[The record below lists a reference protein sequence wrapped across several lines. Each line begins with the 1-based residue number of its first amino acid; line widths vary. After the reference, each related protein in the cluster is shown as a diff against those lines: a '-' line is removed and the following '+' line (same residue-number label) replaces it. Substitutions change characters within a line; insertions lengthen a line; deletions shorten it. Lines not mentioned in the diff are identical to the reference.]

1 MKDKER
7 PFYNIPEDDL
17 SNYAA
22 EALLTPFAN
31 KNSTPRLAMF
41 KSALGHSVAPNTD
54 PDRPLV
60 DSKYSANL
68 VISSDNYK
76 SKGLV
81 TLINRIDK
89 VVHGIH
95 TETTYLY
102 YDHGT
107 DQVEIEVVPVYERYY
122 KFGYKIKS
130 ELANMKINQTSSEQ
144 MYTKYT
150 YNIDPNDG
158 YMNYGRNVKF
168 VYSSTKDVGE
178 DSIVITKDL
187 ANRMALDFMD
197 EIEIIYSPESHI
209 LKNLYGEYDDNG
221 NAIYKP
227 FPCVGEELTKEVV
240 FAVTDMNE
248 NSYLAI
254 NSEINDSDNAK
265 YVHTGAKVY
274 DIIVYG
280 NDKLKNEYLE
290 DLRKIQMK
298 YIQDISVAISKL
310 LLGPY
315 ATKLSDNLKYKADRY
330 KSILNGNLRVGKV
343 SLRNKI
349 YIKLKTVIHRP
360 LDIGDKITNRD
371 GGKGTIGKIVDSIT
385 VGGKKADAIINVTG
399 TINRENAGQFFE
411 KEINTLNERLQ
422 DYLIRSNDSIHSK
435 YINLLEFI
443 KLANQEELLD
453 DIDYLMKYENIKKE
467 EIVDFFSHNFIRF
480 KFNPYSHDMTFKRFY
495 DLTRLVTS
503 FAGELKGEEVIVDGN
518 KYSDL
523 HFAGTSF
530 YLVQEKGTIEDDSIR
545 ADGIANIKGT
555 LSKKGASRKRHQAK
569 WGTVAAKLSDL
580 GLSILLNYAKVEDRP
595 LLNNNIKVLD
605 DYLLGL
611 GIRLELKEKKLN
623 KKGK

>member
-7 PFYNIPEDDL
+7 EFYKIPEDDL

-41 KSALGHSVAPNTD
+41 KSALGHSVAPNKD

-81 TLINRIDK
+81 TLLNRIDK
-89 VVHGIH
+89 YVHGIH
-95 TETTYLY
+95 TESTFFY

-107 DQVEIEVVPVYERYY
+107 DKVEIEVVPEYERFY
-122 KFGYKIKS
+122 KFGYRIKS
-130 ELANMKINQTSSEQ
+130 ELSDMQINETSSEP
-144 MYTKYT
+144 MYTRYT
-150 YNIDPNDG
+150 FNMDPNDG

-168 VYSSTKDVGE
+168 VYSSSKDVGE
-178 DSIVITKDL
+178 DSITITKDL

-197 EIEIIYSPESHI
+197 EVEIIYSPESHI
-209 LKNLYGEYDDNG
+209 LKNLYGTYDENG

-227 FPCVGEELTKEVV
+227 FPNVGEELTREVV

-254 NSEINDSDNAK
+254 NEEVNDSDNAK
-265 YVHTGAKVY
+265 YVHKGALVY
-274 DIIVYG
+274 DLTVYS
-280 NDKLKNEYLE
+280 NEILKNEFLE
-290 DLRKIQMK
+290 ELRKSQMD
-298 YIQDISVAISKL
+298 YIRQISVAISKIMMS
-310 LLGPY
+310 PF
-315 ATKLSDNLKYKADRY
+315 AEKLSDDLKYKSDRY

-343 SLRNKI
+343 SLRNKV
-349 YIKLKTVIHRP
+349 YIKMKTVIHRP

-371 GGKGTIGKIVDSIT
+371 GGKGTIGKIVDHIT
-385 VGGKKADAIINVTG
+385 VGGKKADALINLTG

-411 KEINTLNERLQ
+411 KEINTLNERVQ
-422 DYLIRSNDSIHSK
+422 EYLIVNNDNTDTKYSNLIK
-435 YINLLEFI
+435 FI
-443 KLANQEELLD
+443 DLANQGDLIK
-453 DIDYLMKYENIKKE
+453 DILYLQNNENVSIKD
-467 EIVDFFSHNFIRF
+467 IVEYFSYNFIRF
-480 KFNPYSHDMTFKRFY
+480 KFNPYGQDMTFKRFY
-495 DLTRLVTS
+495 ELTRLVTS
-503 FAGELKGEEVIVDGN
+503 FAGELKGEEVEIDGN
-518 KYSDL
+518 KFSDL

-545 ADGIANIKGT
+545 ADGIANIKGA

-580 GLSILLNYAKVEDRP
+580 GLSILLNYAKTEDRP
-595 LLNNNIKVLD
+595 LLNNNIKILD
-605 DYLLGL
+605 DYMLGL
-611 GIRLELKEKKLN
+611 GIKLELKEKKL
-623 KKGK
+623 K

>member
-7 PFYNIPEDDL
+7 EFYKIPEDDL

-41 KSALGHSVAPNTD
+41 KSALGHSVAPNKD

-81 TLINRIDK
+81 TLLNRIDK
-89 VVHGIH
+89 YVHGIH
-95 TETTYLY
+95 TESTFFY

-107 DQVEIEVVPVYERYY
+107 DKVEIEVVPEYERFY
-122 KFGYKIKS
+122 KFGYRIKS
-130 ELANMKINQTSSEQ
+130 ELSDMQINETSSEP
-144 MYTKYT
+144 MYTRYT
-150 YNIDPNDG
+150 FNMDPNDG

-168 VYSSTKDVGE
+168 VYSSSKDVGE
-178 DSIVITKDL
+178 DSITITKDL

-197 EIEIIYSPESHI
+197 EVEIIYSPESHI
-209 LKNLYGEYDDNG
+209 LKNLYGTYDENG

-227 FPCVGEELTKEVV
+227 FPNVGEELTREVV

-254 NSEINDSDNAK
+254 NEEVNDSDNAK
-265 YVHTGAKVY
+265 YVHKGAIVY
-274 DIIVYG
+274 DLTVYS
-280 NDKLKNEYLE
+280 NEILKNEFLE
-290 DLRKIQMK
+290 ELRKSQMD
-298 YIQDISVAISKL
+298 YIRQISVAISKIMMS
-310 LLGPY
+310 PF
-315 ATKLSDNLKYKADRY
+315 AEKLSDDLKYKSDRY

-343 SLRNKI
+343 SLRNKV
-349 YIKLKTVIHRP
+349 YIKMKTVIHRP

-371 GGKGTIGKIVDSIT
+371 GGKGTVGKIVDHIT
-385 VGGKKADAIINVTG
+385 VGGKKADALINLTG

-411 KEINTLNERLQ
+411 KEINTLNERVQ
-422 DYLIRSNDSIHSK
+422 EYLIISDDSLDIKYSNLIK
-435 YINLLEFI
+435 FI
-443 KLANQEELLD
+443 DLANQGDLIK
-453 DIDYLMKYENIKKE
+453 DILYLQNNENVSIKD
-467 EIVDFFSHNFIRF
+467 IVEYFSYNFIRF
-480 KFNPYSHDMTFKRFY
+480 KFNPYGQDMTFKRFY
-495 DLTRLVTS
+495 ELTRLVTS
-503 FAGELKGEEVIVDGN
+503 FAGELKGEGVEIDGN
-518 KYSDL
+518 KFSDL

-545 ADGIANIKGT
+545 ADGIANIKGA

-580 GLSILLNYAKVEDRP
+580 GLSILLNYAKTEDRP
-595 LLNNNIKVLD
+595 LLNNNIKILD
-605 DYLLGL
+605 DYMLGL
-611 GIRLELKEKKLN
+611 GIKLELKEKKL
-623 KKGK
+623 K

>member
-7 PFYNIPEDDL
+7 EFYKIPEDDL

-41 KSALGHSVAPNTD
+41 KSALGHSVAPNKD

-81 TLINRIDK
+81 TLLNRIDK
-89 VVHGIH
+89 YVHGIH
-95 TETTYLY
+95 TETTFFY

-107 DQVEIEVVPVYERYY
+107 DKVEIEVVPEYERFY
-122 KFGYKIKS
+122 KFGYRIKS
-130 ELANMKINQTSSEQ
+130 ELSDMKINETSSEP
-144 MYTKYT
+144 MYTRYT
-150 YNIDPNDG
+150 FNMDPNDG

-168 VYSSTKDVGE
+168 VYSSSKDVGE
-178 DSIVITKDL
+178 DSITITKDL

-197 EIEIIYSPESHI
+197 EVEIIYSPESHI
-209 LKNLYGEYDDNG
+209 LKNLYGTYDENG

-227 FPCVGEELTKEVV
+227 FPNVGEELTREVV

-254 NSEINDSDNAK
+254 NEEVNDSDNAK
-265 YVHTGAKVY
+265 YVHKGAIVY
-274 DIIVYG
+274 DLTVYS
-280 NDKLKNEYLE
+280 NEILKNEFLE
-290 DLRKIQMK
+290 ELRKSQMD
-298 YIQDISVAISKL
+298 YIRQISVAISKIMMS
-310 LLGPY
+310 PF
-315 ATKLSDNLKYKADRY
+315 AEKLSDDLKYKSDRY

-343 SLRNKI
+343 SLRNKV
-349 YIKLKTVIHRP
+349 YIKMKTVIHRP

-371 GGKGTIGKIVDSIT
+371 GGKGTIGKIVDHIT
-385 VGGKKADAIINVTG
+385 VGGKKADALINLTG

-411 KEINTLNERLQ
+411 KEINTLNERVQ
-422 DYLIRSNDSIHSK
+422 EYLIVSNDNIDTK
-435 YINLLEFI
+435 YSNLIKFI
-443 KLANQEELLD
+443 DLANQGDLIK
-453 DIDYLMKYENIKKE
+453 DILYLQNNENVSIKD
-467 EIVDFFSHNFIRF
+467 IVEYFSYNFIRF
-480 KFNPYSHDMTFKRFY
+480 KFNPYGQDMTFKRFY
-495 DLTRLVTS
+495 ELTRLVTS
-503 FAGELKGEEVIVDGN
+503 FAGELKGEEVEIDGN
-518 KYSDL
+518 KFSDL

-545 ADGIANIKGT
+545 ADGIANIKGA

-580 GLSILLNYAKVEDRP
+580 GLSILLNYAKTEDRP
-595 LLNNNIKVLD
+595 LLNNNIKILD
-605 DYLLGL
+605 DYMLGL
-611 GIRLELKEKKLN
+611 GIKLELKEKKL
-623 KKGK
+623 K

>member
-7 PFYNIPEDDL
+7 EFYKIPEDDL

-41 KSALGHSVAPNTD
+41 KSALGHSVAPNKD

-81 TLINRIDK
+81 TLLNRIDK
-89 VVHGIH
+89 YVHGIH
-95 TETTYLY
+95 TESTFFY

-107 DQVEIEVVPVYERYY
+107 DKVEIEVVPEYERFY
-122 KFGYKIKS
+122 KFGYRIKS
-130 ELANMKINQTSSEQ
+130 ELSDMQINETSSEP
-144 MYTKYT
+144 MYTRYT
-150 YNIDPNDG
+150 FNMDPNDG

-168 VYSSTKDVGE
+168 VYSSSKDVGE
-178 DSIVITKDL
+178 DSITITKDL

-197 EIEIIYSPESHI
+197 EVEIIYSPESHI
-209 LKNLYGEYDDNG
+209 LKNLYGTYDENG

-227 FPCVGEELTKEVV
+227 FPNVGEELTREVV

-254 NSEINDSDNAK
+254 NEEVNDSDNAK
-265 YVHTGAKVY
+265 YVHKGALVY
-274 DIIVYG
+274 DLTVYS
-280 NDKLKNEYLE
+280 NEILKNEFLE
-290 DLRKIQMK
+290 ELRKSQMD
-298 YIQDISVAISKL
+298 YIRQISVAISKIMMS
-310 LLGPY
+310 PF
-315 ATKLSDNLKYKADRY
+315 AEKLSDDLKYKSDRY

-343 SLRNKI
+343 SLRNKV
-349 YIKLKTVIHRP
+349 YIKMKTVIHRP

-371 GGKGTIGKIVDSIT
+371 GGKGTIGKIVDHIT
-385 VGGKKADAIINVTG
+385 VGGKKADALINLTG

-411 KEINTLNERLQ
+411 KEINTLNERVQ
-422 DYLIRSNDSIHSK
+422 EYLIVSNDSIDTK
-435 YINLLEFI
+435 YSNLIKFI
-443 KLANQEELLD
+443 DLANQGDLIK
-453 DIDYLMKYENIKKE
+453 DILYLQNNENISLQD
-467 EIVDFFSHNFIRF
+467 IVEYFSYNFIRF
-480 KFNPYSHDMTFKRFY
+480 KFNPYGQDMTFKRFY
-495 DLTRLVTS
+495 ELTRLVTS
-503 FAGELKGEEVIVDGN
+503 FTGELKGEEVEIDGN
-518 KYSDL
+518 KFSDL

-545 ADGIANIKGT
+545 ADGIANIKGA

-580 GLSILLNYAKVEDRP
+580 GLSILLNYAKTEDRP
-595 LLNNNIKVLD
+595 LLNNNIKILD
-605 DYLLGL
+605 DYMLGL
-611 GIRLELKEKKLN
+611 GIKLELKEKKL
-623 KKGK
+623 K

>member
-7 PFYNIPEDDL
+7 EFFKIPEDDL

-41 KSALGHSVAPNTD
+41 KSALGHSVAPNKD

-81 TLINRIDK
+81 TLLNRIDK
-89 VVHGIH
+89 YVHGIH
-95 TETTYLY
+95 TESTFFY

-107 DQVEIEVVPVYERYY
+107 DKVEIEVVPEYERFY
-122 KFGYKIKS
+122 KFGYRIKS
-130 ELANMKINQTSSEQ
+130 ELSDMKINETSSEP
-144 MYTKYT
+144 MYTRYT
-150 YNIDPNDG
+150 FNMDPNDG

-168 VYSSTKDVGE
+168 VYSSSKDVGE
-178 DSIVITKDL
+178 DSITITKDL

-197 EIEIIYSPESHI
+197 EVEIIYSPESHI
-209 LKNLYGEYDDNG
+209 LKNLYGTYDENG

-227 FPCVGEELTKEVV
+227 FPNVGEELTREVV

-254 NSEINDSDNAK
+254 NEEVNDSDNAK
-265 YVHTGAKVY
+265 YVHKGALVY
-274 DIIVYG
+274 DLTVYS
-280 NDKLKNEYLE
+280 NEILKNEFLE
-290 DLRKIQMK
+290 ELRKSQMD
-298 YIQDISVAISKL
+298 YIRQISVAISKIMMS
-310 LLGPY
+310 PF
-315 ATKLSDNLKYKADRY
+315 AEKLSDDLKYKSDRY

-343 SLRNKI
+343 SLRNKV
-349 YIKLKTVIHRP
+349 YIKMKTVIHRP

-371 GGKGTIGKIVDSIT
+371 GGKGTIGKIVDHIT
-385 VGGKKADAIINVTG
+385 VGGKKADALINLTG

-411 KEINTLNERLQ
+411 KEINTLNERVQ
-422 DYLIRSNDSIHSK
+422 EYLIVSNDSLDTK
-435 YINLLEFI
+435 YSNLIKFI
-443 KLANQEELLD
+443 DLANQGDLIK
-453 DIDYLMKYENIKKE
+453 DILYLQNNENVSLHD
-467 EIVDFFSHNFIRF
+467 IVEYFSYNFIRF
-480 KFNPYSHDMTFKRFY
+480 KFNPYGQDMTFRRFY
-495 DLTRLVTS
+495 ELTRLVTS
-503 FAGELKGEEVIVDGN
+503 FAGELKGEEVEIDGN
-518 KYSDL
+518 KFSDL

-545 ADGIANIKGT
+545 ADGIANIKGA

-580 GLSILLNYAKVEDRP
+580 GLSILLNYAKTEDRP
-595 LLNNNIKVLD
+595 LLNNNIKILD
-605 DYLLGL
+605 DYMLGL
-611 GIRLELKEKKLN
+611 GIKLELKEKKL
-623 KKGK
+623 K

>member
-7 PFYNIPEDDL
+7 EFYKIPEDDL

-41 KSALGHSVAPNTD
+41 KSALGHSVAPNKD

-81 TLINRIDK
+81 TLLNRIDK
-89 VVHGIH
+89 YVHGIH
-95 TETTYLY
+95 TESTFFY

-107 DQVEIEVVPVYERYY
+107 DKVEIEVVPEYERFY
-122 KFGYKIKS
+122 KFGYRIKS
-130 ELANMKINQTSSEQ
+130 ELSDMQINETSSEP
-144 MYTKYT
+144 MYTRYT
-150 YNIDPNDG
+150 FNMDPNDG

-168 VYSSTKDVGE
+168 VYSSSKDVGE
-178 DSIVITKDL
+178 DSITITKDL

-197 EIEIIYSPESHI
+197 EVEIIYSPESHI
-209 LKNLYGEYDDNG
+209 LKNLYGTYDENG

-227 FPCVGEELTKEVV
+227 FPNVGEELTREVV

-254 NSEINDSDNAK
+254 NEEVNDSDNAK
-265 YVHTGAKVY
+265 YVHKGALVY
-274 DIIVYG
+274 DLTVYS
-280 NDKLKNEYLE
+280 NEILKNEFLE
-290 DLRKIQMK
+290 ELRKTQMD
-298 YIQDISVAISKL
+298 YIRQISVAISKIMMS
-310 LLGPY
+310 PF
-315 ATKLSDNLKYKADRY
+315 AEKLSDDLKYKSDRY

-343 SLRNKI
+343 SLRNKV
-349 YIKLKTVIHRP
+349 YIKMKTVIHRP

-371 GGKGTIGKIVDSIT
+371 GGKGTVGKIVDHIT
-385 VGGKKADAIINVTG
+385 VGGKKADALINLTG

-411 KEINTLNERLQ
+411 KEINTLNERVQ
-422 DYLIRSNDSIHSK
+422 EYLIVSNDSIDIK
-435 YINLLEFI
+435 YSNLIKFI
-443 KLANQEELLD
+443 DLANQEDLIK
-453 DIDYLMKYENIKKE
+453 DILYLQNNENVSIKD
-467 EIVDFFSHNFIRF
+467 IVEYFSYNFIRF
-480 KFNPYSHDMTFKRFY
+480 KFNPYGQDMTFKRFY
-495 DLTRLVTS
+495 ELTRLVTS
-503 FAGELKGEEVIVDGN
+503 FVGELKGEEVEIDGN
-518 KYSDL
+518 KFSDL

-545 ADGIANIKGT
+545 ADGIANIKGA

-580 GLSILLNYAKVEDRP
+580 GLSILLNYAKTEDRP
-595 LLNNNIKVLD
+595 LLNNNIKILD
-605 DYLLGL
+605 DYMLGL
-611 GIRLELKEKKLN
+611 GIKLELKEKKL
-623 KKGK
+623 K

>member
-7 PFYNIPEDDL
+7 EFYKIPEDDL

-41 KSALGHSVAPNTD
+41 KSALGHSVAPNKD

-81 TLINRIDK
+81 TLLNRIDK
-89 VVHGIH
+89 HVHGIH
-95 TETTYLY
+95 TESTFFY

-107 DQVEIEVVPVYERYY
+107 DKVEIEVVPEYERFY
-122 KFGYKIKS
+122 KFGYRIKS
-130 ELANMKINQTSSEQ
+130 ELSDMQINETSSEP
-144 MYTKYT
+144 MYTRYT
-150 YNIDPNDG
+150 FNMDPNDG

-168 VYSSTKDVGE
+168 VYSSSKDVGE
-178 DSIVITKDL
+178 DSITITKDL

-197 EIEIIYSPESHI
+197 EVEIIYSPESHI
-209 LKNLYGEYDDNG
+209 LKNLYGTYDENG

-227 FPCVGEELTKEVV
+227 FPNVGEELTREVV

-254 NSEINDSDNAK
+254 NEEVNDSDNAK
-265 YVHTGAKVY
+265 YVHKGALVY
-274 DIIVYG
+274 DLTVYS
-280 NDKLKNEYLE
+280 NEILKNEFLE
-290 DLRKIQMK
+290 ELRKSQMD
-298 YIQDISVAISKL
+298 YIRQISVAISKIMMS
-310 LLGPY
+310 PF
-315 ATKLSDNLKYKADRY
+315 AEKLSDDLKYKSDRY

-343 SLRNKI
+343 SLRNKV
-349 YIKLKTVIHRP
+349 YIKMKTVIHRP

-371 GGKGTIGKIVDSIT
+371 GGKGTIGKIVDHIT
-385 VGGKKADAIINVTG
+385 VGGKKADALINLTG

-411 KEINTLNERLQ
+411 KEINTLNERVQ
-422 DYLIRSNDSIHSK
+422 EYLIVSNDSIDIK
-435 YINLLEFI
+435 YSNLIKFI
-443 KLANQEELLD
+443 DLANQGDLIK
-453 DIDYLMKYENIKKE
+453 DILYLQNNENVSIKD
-467 EIVDFFSHNFIRF
+467 IVEYFSYNFIRF
-480 KFNPYSHDMTFKRFY
+480 KFNPYGQDMTFKRFY
-495 DLTRLVTS
+495 ELTRLVTS
-503 FAGELKGEEVIVDGN
+503 FAGELKGEEVEIDGN
-518 KYSDL
+518 KFSDL

-545 ADGIANIKGT
+545 ADGIANIKGA

-580 GLSILLNYAKVEDRP
+580 GLSILLNYAKTEDRP
-595 LLNNNIKVLD
+595 LLNNNIKILD
-605 DYLLGL
+605 DYMLGL
-611 GIRLELKEKKLN
+611 GIKLELKEKKL
-623 KKGK
+623 K

>member
-7 PFYNIPEDDL
+7 EFYKIPEDDL

-41 KSALGHSVAPNTD
+41 KSALGHSVAPNKD

-81 TLINRIDK
+81 TLLNRIDK
-89 VVHGIH
+89 YVHGIH
-95 TETTYLY
+95 TETTFFY

-107 DQVEIEVVPVYERYY
+107 DKVEIEVVPEYERFY
-122 KFGYKIKS
+122 KFGYRIKS
-130 ELANMKINQTSSEQ
+130 ELSDMKINETSSEP
-144 MYTKYT
+144 MYTRYT
-150 YNIDPNDG
+150 FNMDPNDG

-168 VYSSTKDVGE
+168 VYSSSKDVGE
-178 DSIVITKDL
+178 DSITITKDL

-197 EIEIIYSPESHI
+197 EVEIIYSPESHI
-209 LKNLYGEYDDNG
+209 LKNLYGTYDENG

-227 FPCVGEELTKEVV
+227 FPNVGEELTREVV

-254 NSEINDSDNAK
+254 NEEVNDSDNAK
-265 YVHTGAKVY
+265 YVHEGALVY
-274 DIIVYG
+274 DLTVYS
-280 NDKLKNEYLE
+280 NEILKNEFLE
-290 DLRKIQMK
+290 ELRKSQMD
-298 YIQDISVAISKL
+298 YIRQISVAISKIMMS
-310 LLGPY
+310 PF
-315 ATKLSDNLKYKADRY
+315 AEKLSDDLKYKSDRY

-343 SLRNKI
+343 SLRNKV
-349 YIKLKTVIHRP
+349 YIKMKTVIHRP

-371 GGKGTIGKIVDSIT
+371 GGKGTIGKIVDHIT
-385 VGGKKADAIINVTG
+385 VGGKKADALINLTG

-411 KEINTLNERLQ
+411 KEINTLNERVQ
-422 DYLIRSNDSIHSK
+422 EYLIVSNDSLDTK
-435 YINLLEFI
+435 YSNLIKFI
-443 KLANQEELLD
+443 DLANQGDLIK
-453 DIDYLMKYENIKKE
+453 DILYLQNNENVSLQD
-467 EIVDFFSHNFIRF
+467 IVEYFSYNFIRF
-480 KFNPYSHDMTFKRFY
+480 KFNPYGQDMTFKRFY
-495 DLTRLVTS
+495 ELTRLVTS
-503 FAGELKGEEVIVDGN
+503 FAGELKGEEVEIDGN
-518 KYSDL
+518 KFSDL

-545 ADGIANIKGT
+545 ADGIANIKGA

-580 GLSILLNYAKVEDRP
+580 GLSILLNYAKTEDRP
-595 LLNNNIKVLD
+595 LLNNNIKILD
-605 DYLLGL
+605 DYMLGL
-611 GIRLELKEKKLN
+611 GIKLELKEKKL
-623 KKGK
+623 K

>member
-7 PFYNIPEDDL
+7 EFYKIPEDDL

-41 KSALGHSVAPNTD
+41 KSALGHSVAPNKD

-81 TLINRIDK
+81 TLLNRIDK
-89 VVHGIH
+89 YVHGIH
-95 TETTYLY
+95 TESTFFY

-107 DQVEIEVVPVYERYY
+107 DKVEIEVVPEYERFY
-122 KFGYKIKS
+122 KFGYRIKS
-130 ELANMKINQTSSEQ
+130 ELSDMQINETSSEP
-144 MYTKYT
+144 MYTRYT
-150 YNIDPNDG
+150 FNMDPNDG

-168 VYSSTKDVGE
+168 VYSSSKDVGE
-178 DSIVITKDL
+178 DSITITKDL

-197 EIEIIYSPESHI
+197 EVEIIYSPESHI
-209 LKNLYGEYDDNG
+209 LKNLYGTYDENG
-221 NAIYKP
+221 NAVYKP
-227 FPCVGEELTKEVV
+227 FPNVGEELTREVV

-254 NSEINDSDNAK
+254 NEEVNDSDNAK
-265 YVHTGAKVY
+265 YVHKGALVY
-274 DIIVYG
+274 DLTVYS
-280 NDKLKNEYLE
+280 NEILKNEFLE
-290 DLRKIQMK
+290 ELRKSQMD
-298 YIQDISVAISKL
+298 YIRQISVAISKIMMS
-310 LLGPY
+310 PF
-315 ATKLSDNLKYKADRY
+315 AEKLSDDLKYKSDRY

-343 SLRNKI
+343 SLRNKV
-349 YIKLKTVIHRP
+349 YIKMKTVIHRP

-371 GGKGTIGKIVDSIT
+371 GGKGTVGKIVDHIT
-385 VGGKKADAIINVTG
+385 VGGKKADALINLTG

-411 KEINTLNERLQ
+411 KEINTLNERVQ
-422 DYLIRSNDSIHSK
+422 EYLIVSNDSIDIK
-435 YINLLEFI
+435 YSNLIKFI
-443 KLANQEELLD
+443 DLANQGDLIK
-453 DIDYLMKYENIKKE
+453 DILYLQNNENVSIKD
-467 EIVDFFSHNFIRF
+467 IVEYFSYNFIRF
-480 KFNPYSHDMTFKRFY
+480 KFNPYGQDMTFKRFY
-495 DLTRLVTS
+495 ELTRLVTS
-503 FAGELKGEEVIVDGN
+503 FAGELKGEEVEIDGN
-518 KYSDL
+518 KFSDL

-545 ADGIANIKGT
+545 ADGIANIKGA

-580 GLSILLNYAKVEDRP
+580 GLSILLNYAKTEDRP
-595 LLNNNIKVLD
+595 LLNNNIKILD
-605 DYLLGL
+605 DYMLGL
-611 GIRLELKEKKLN
+611 GIKLELKEKKL
-623 KKGK
+623 K